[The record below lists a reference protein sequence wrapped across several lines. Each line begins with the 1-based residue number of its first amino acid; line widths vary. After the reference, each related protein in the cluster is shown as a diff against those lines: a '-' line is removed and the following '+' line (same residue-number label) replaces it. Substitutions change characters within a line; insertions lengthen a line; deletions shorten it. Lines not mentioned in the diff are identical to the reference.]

1 MAVENAGYAAERKL
15 AVGDRFRLW
24 DLVLPLAI
32 AAAPAFGLAFL
43 LPPQIVAPALSLLSL
58 VMACALALSAA
69 ITKSDRQAYR
79 AAMQNLSCA
88 FAFVWIVTARMS
100 HPQQVIDWFDH
111 LSTTLR

>member
-1 MAVENAGYAAERKL
+1 MTVENAGYAAERKL

-32 AAAPAFGLAFL
+32 ATAPAFGLAFL

-58 VMACALALSAA
+58 AIACGLALAAVIARTHSAA
-69 ITKSDRQAYR
+69 FKT
-79 AAMQNLSCA
+79 LSCA

-111 LSTTLR
+111 LSNTLR